1 MTPKSLKAI
10 HPFSLIE
17 TAQRFCFSK
26 DLSESQT
33 HPRVGDN
40 KRRTNLLEGTV
51 TANIMSREPV
61 DLEQLRHG
69 SNLVKRGFAR
79 MQQGGV
85 IMDVVDP
92 EQAAVAE
99 DAGAVA
105 VMALERVPADI
116 RKAGGVARMSHPDMI
131 QGILDCT
138 SIPVMAKSRIGHE
151 GEARILEAMGVDM
164 VDESEVLTPAD
175 PYFHINKHTYDIPFV
190 CGATGLAEA
199 VRRIWEGAAMIR
211 TKGEAGTG
219 NVVAAVTHARLIDQE
234 IQQIQSLDD
243 HGLNA
248 AAEQII
254 DRYKVLASQSTLP
267 GTHLNTPFGPVD
279 DAMHAGVREVLDE
292 VHKLGRLP
300 VVTFSAGG
308 IATPADASLMMRMG
322 MDGIFV
328 GSGIFKSS
336 DPKTMADAIVMATA
350 HYDDASKVA
359 EAMAMMAGEPMK
371 GDELETLEIRL
382 DQRGW

>member
-1 MTPKSLKAI
+1 MT
-10 HPFSLIE
+10 
-17 TAQRFCFSK
+17 
-26 DLSESQT
+26 
-33 HPRVGDN
+33 
-40 KRRTNLLEGTV
+40 RTDFT
-51 TANIMSREPV
+51 
-61 DLEQLRHG
+61 QLRHG
-69 SNLVKRGFAR
+69 SDLLKRGFAR

-85 IMDVVDP
+85 IMDVVDA
-92 EQAAVAE
+92 EQAAIAE

-138 SIPVMAKSRIGHE
+138 SIPVMAKARIGHE

-175 PYFHINKHTYDIPFV
+175 PFFHINKKAYEIPFV
-190 CGATGLAEA
+190 CGATELGEA
-199 VRRIWEGAAMIR
+199 VRRIHEGAAMIR

-219 NVVAAVTHARLIDQE
+219 NLVAAVTHSRLITQE
-234 IQQIQSLDD
+234 IKQVQSMDDAVLDETAD
-243 HGLNA
+243 LIL
-248 AAEQII
+248 E
-254 DRYKVLASQSTLP
+254 RYRVLADTSKLP
-267 GTHLNTPFGPVD
+267 GTHLETPFGSID
-279 DAMHAGVREVLDE
+279 DTMRSSIRSILDE
-292 VHKLGRLP
+292 VKELGRLP

-308 IATPADASLMMRMG
+308 IATPADASHMMRMG

-328 GSGIFKSS
+328 GSGIFKSD
-336 DPKTMADAIVMATA
+336 DPPNMADAIVMATA

-359 EAMAMMAGEPMK
+359 EAQAMIEGNPMK
-371 GDELETLEIRL
+371 GDELETLEVRL